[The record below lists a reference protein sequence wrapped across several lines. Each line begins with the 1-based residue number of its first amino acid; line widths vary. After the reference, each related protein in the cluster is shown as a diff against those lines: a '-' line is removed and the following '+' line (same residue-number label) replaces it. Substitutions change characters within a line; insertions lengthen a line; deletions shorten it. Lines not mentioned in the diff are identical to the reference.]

1 MSTLLKAG
9 RPSAEKR
16 SATLADVKSE
26 KVRLNVD
33 IDKSLHRKLKQR
45 ALDQD
50 KRVADIVREML
61 EGSLA

>member
-16 SATLADVKSE
+16 SATLAHVKAE

>member
-16 SATLADVKSE
+16 SATLSDVKSE